1 MECNPKFKIESTQ
14 ILRCKTKNES
24 TMELF
29 HLLIL
34 SSFHLISI
42 AKSLA
47 RKQSPRN
54 YTQSNTLLVVE
65 PATRYLLVSI

>member
-14 ILRCKTKNES
+14 ILRYKTKNES

-34 SSFHLISI
+34 YSFHLISI

-54 YTQSNTLLVVE
+54 YTQSNTLLAVE